1 MLSGELKHQP
11 YNLFIYIQCQ
21 FKIKSSYDIK
31 LKLTGNA
38 LIVLFVVFLLFTEC
52 NSFAFKREIYA
63 FIREKFCPGY
73 IANVT
78 PFFAKVLR

>member
-1 MLSGELKHQP
+1 MLKELKHQP

-38 LIVLFVVFLLFTEC
+38 LIVLFVVFYCLQSATALRLNGRFT
-52 NSFAFKREIYA
+52 RL
-63 FIREKFCPGY
+63 
-73 IANVT
+73 
-78 PFFAKVLR
+78 FAKIFALVISKKGNFQL